1 MVTAAS
7 IIGVIRGWR
16 RNPTGSWRGL
26 GIGLGGIPRRVRISG
41 IGREVEDPVRTLIRE
56 VRRSGEGG
64 VEEDCPPIIP
74 RIASIG
80 FVGLELD
87 PELELPPP
95 RSPKR
100 FEIRSGWV
108 VVVVDVVFV
117 PKIIP
122 PIASIR
128 LFGVGAAVVEV
139 DKALVEVD
147 KAVVEVDKVV
157 VDVPKRI
164 PPIASNRLVVAV
176 VVVVVVVVVEVVE
189 VVVVG
194 FIKLTMLKN
203 LSSSVGNASAPC
215 RIKR

>member
-139 DKALVEVD
+139 DKALV
-147 KAVVEVDKVV
+147 
-157 VDVPKRI
+157 DVPKRI

>member
-64 VEEDCPPIIP
+64 VDEDCPPIIP

-139 DKALVEVD
+139 DKA
-147 KAVVEVDKVV
+147 V

-203 LSSSVGNASAPC
+203 LSSSLGNASAPC
-215 RIKR
+215 RIKRLSKRIILI

>member
-1 MVTAAS
+1 MVTAAR

-16 RNPTGSWRGL
+16 RNPIGSWRGL

-139 DKALVEVD
+139 DKALV
-147 KAVVEVDKVV
+147 
-157 VDVPKRI
+157 DVPKRI

>member
-64 VEEDCPPIIP
+64 VDEDCPPIIP

-139 DKALVEVD
+139 DKA
-147 KAVVEVDKVV
+147 V

-164 PPIASNRLVVAV
+164 PPIASNRLVVA
-176 VVVVVVVVVEVVE
+176 VVVVEVVE

-203 LSSSVGNASAPC
+203 LSSSLGNASAPC
-215 RIKR
+215 RIKRLSKRIILI

>member
-1 MVTAAS
+1 MVTAAR

-16 RNPTGSWRGL
+16 RNPIGSWRGL

-139 DKALVEVD
+139 DKALV
-147 KAVVEVDKVV
+147 
-157 VDVPKRI
+157 DVPKRI

-203 LSSSVGNASAPC
+203 LSSSLGNASAPC